1 MVHIK
6 KKKKNFIKKITKKNY
21 GVFQR
26 VLVYM
31 LYLLIFTVLEIKT
44 ECT

>member
-1 MVHIK
+1 MVHI
-6 KKKKNFIKKITKKNY
+6 KKKKNFIKKRTKKNY